1 MRYVLAVLAATM
13 LMAACASFE
22 RNTPE
27 PRVYRLPAVVVPAG
41 PPVDADL
48 MVLEPTVAPGLDTER
63 IASLWPGGRVDYYA
77 GVRWT
82 GALGSTVQVSLVQGA
97 RASGRLRTVEGDP
110 GRFRASHVLGVE
122 IERFEA
128 DYVQGEPPRARVSM
142 TATLARYADRR
153 ALGTWTQSAE
163 IAASANTLSAV
174 TAALGQAYAQAGSE
188 LLARALDALAADR
201 EST

>member
-1 MRYVLAVLAATM
+1 MRNALAVLAAVV

-22 RNTPE
+22 RNVPE
-27 PRVYRLPAVVVPAG
+27 PKVYRLPAAVAPAG
-41 PPVDADL
+41 PAVEADL
-48 MVLEPTVAPGLDTER
+48 LVLEPTVAPGLDTER
-63 IASLWPGGRVDYYA
+63 IASLWPGDRIDYYA

-110 GRFRASHVLGVE
+110 GRFRASHVLGIE

-128 DYVQGEPPRARVSM
+128 DYAQGEPPRACVSM
-142 TATLARYADRR
+142 TVTLARHADRR
-153 ALGTWTQSAE
+153 ALGTWTKSAE
-163 IAASANTLSAV
+163 VAASANTLSAV